1 MFSGYT
7 SKIKCNRIIVKVAIV
22 IFGLFVCL
30 LADNALAYSLPGGSL
45 GSSRIVPDF
54 KLFINGEE
62 VEKPNE
68 VLIVAT
74 NKPVFFGYTQ
84 DNVAIKL
91 FIKFEDY
98 DESQIILKTVSNN
111 NGYWVCYSDKELRSG
126 IYKVFMSIVDA
137 NNAVESE
144 PFFIGTFKIPEVLP
158 VALEGSDR
166 DLIPSFSLDRLN
178 YFTITLIVFGT
189 VVLKT
194 IFYLLIRK
202 VEIDD
207 E

>member
-1 MFSGYT
+1 MLLGSILKIIY
-7 SKIKCNRIIVKVAIV
+7 SKKITKVAIV
-22 IFGLFVCL
+22 TFGLFLCL
-30 LADNALAYSLPGGSL
+30 LSDNSLAYSLPGGSL

-62 VEKPNE
+62 VREPNE

-84 DNVAIKL
+84 GNVAIKL
-91 FIKFEDY
+91 FIKFKGY
-98 DESQIILKTVSNN
+98 NESQVILKTVSDN
-111 NGYWVCYSDKELRSG
+111 NGYWVCYSDKELWSG
-126 IYKVFMSIVDA
+126 IYEVFMSIVDA

-178 YFTITLIVFGT
+178 YFTITLIVFGA
-189 VVLKT
+189 VVLKI